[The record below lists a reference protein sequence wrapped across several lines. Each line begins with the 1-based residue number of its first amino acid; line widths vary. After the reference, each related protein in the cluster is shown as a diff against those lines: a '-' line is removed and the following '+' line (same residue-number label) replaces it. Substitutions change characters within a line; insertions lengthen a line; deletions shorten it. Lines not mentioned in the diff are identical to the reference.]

1 MRLNNHS
8 AVVVGARRGWR
19 TFFGSHHE
27 RSLFSPCGS
36 GLLHI
41 VVAPSSRPRRVR
53 ASPSLSSRRQP
64 WGVSNAIG
72 RLVFA
77 VAARPPVT
85 VPAADVGDDDG
96 DDGDDDGGDDAQ
108 RDRPSSASPP
118 ASPAAGSLVAAQTS
132 WTAGGDVGDVPEF
145 PGGLPGKPP
154 TRKILSNRFP
164 LFGSS
169 QQQLPAYQN
178 PTQTTPM
185 GLFVRVFRRSS
196 FTFTFTL
203 SRVPHHAPSLTLTN
217 YRGSCSAR
225 PTRRSRPRRSS

>member
-1 MRLNNHS
+1 M
-8 AVVVGARRGWR
+8 ADVFWEPPRRALSFLPHADR
-19 TFFGSHHE
+19 ASSTS
-27 RSLFSPCGS
+27 
-36 GLLHI
+36 
-41 VVAPSSRPRRVR
+41 SSRPRRVR

-196 FTFTFTL
+196 FL
-203 SRVPHHAPSLTLTN
+203 SFRSPSLVSLTTLPP
-217 YRGSCSAR
+217 SH
-225 PTRRSRPRRSS
+225 

>member
-1 MRLNNHS
+1 MADVFWEPPRAL
-8 AVVVGARRGWR
+8 
-19 TFFGSHHE
+19 
-27 RSLFSPCGS
+27 SLFSPMRIGPPPHS
-36 GLLHI
+36 
-41 VVAPSSRPRRVR
+41 SSRPRRVR

-85 VPAADVGDDDG
+85 VPAADDG

-132 WTAGGDVGDVPEF
+132 WTAGGDVGDEREF
-145 PGGLPGKPP
+145 PGGLPL
-154 TRKILSNRFP
+154 RNRFP

-185 GLFVRVFRRSS
+185 GLFVHVFRRSS
-196 FTFTFTL
+196 FL
-203 SRVPHHAPSLTLTN
+203 SFRSPSLSCPSPRSLPHTN
-217 YRGSCSAR
+217 
-225 PTRRSRPRRSS
+225 

>member
-1 MRLNNHS
+1 MADVFWEPPRAL
-8 AVVVGARRGWR
+8 
-19 TFFGSHHE
+19 
-27 RSLFSPCGS
+27 SLFSPMRIGPPPHS
-36 GLLHI
+36 
-41 VVAPSSRPRRVR
+41 SSRPRRVR

-85 VPAADVGDDDG
+85 VPAADDGDDG

-132 WTAGGDVGDVPEF
+132 WTAGGDVGDEREF
-145 PGGLPGKPP
+145 PGGLPL
-154 TRKILSNRFP
+154 RNRFP

-196 FTFTFTL
+196 FL
-203 SRVPHHAPSLTLTN
+203 SFRSPSLSCPSPRSLPHTN
-217 YRGSCSAR
+217 
-225 PTRRSRPRRSS
+225 

>member
-1 MRLNNHS
+1 M
-8 AVVVGARRGWR
+8 ADVFWEPPRRALSFLPHADR
-19 TFFGSHHE
+19 ASST
-27 RSLFSPCGS
+27 L
-36 GLLHI
+36 
-41 VVAPSSRPRRVR
+41 VVAPSSRRRRVR
-53 ASPSLSSRRQP
+53 ASPSLSSPSLSSRRQP

-132 WTAGGDVGDVPEF
+132 WTAGGDVGDRLVGRERIPR
-145 PGGLPGKPP
+145 PNSKNSLKQISALRVVATTTTSVSKSYANDAHGSVC
-154 TRKILSNRFP
+154 TCLSP
-164 LFGSS
+164 LFV
-169 QQQLPAYQN
+169 L
-178 PTQTTPM
+178 
-185 GLFVRVFRRSS
+185 VFP
-196 FTFTFTL
+196 FTL
-203 SRVPHHAPSLTLTN
+203 SRLPHHAPSLTLTN